1 MAKRKIDPDTQA
13 QIDSWEKPIPKGKG
27 PGHPKMREKR
37 PVKRVGRPPGQRAA
51 QLELQEFMYKHPK
64 KLEVVKKLFDGA
76 LDDDHKNQAAFM
88 KIVMDRMLPVSGFEK
103 MGGKSAIQININTL
117 DVGYVCGGDGWDDIL
132 LRSRRAVP
140 ASRWVVR
147 DLRDCRP

>member
-1 MAKRKIDPDTQA
+1 MPKRKIDPDTQA

-64 KLEVVKKLFDGA
+64 KIEVVKRLFDGA
-76 LDDDHKNQAAFM
+76 LDNDHKNQAAFM
-88 KIVMDRMLPVSGFEK
+88 KILMDRMLPVSGFEK

-117 DVGYVCGGDGWDDIL
+117 DVANESNVIEGEAIAEVEE
-132 LRSRRAVP
+132 STH
-140 ASRWVVR
+140 
-147 DLRDCRP
+147 

>member
-1 MAKRKIDPDTQA
+1 MPKRKIDPDTQA

-64 KLEVVKKLFDGA
+64 KIEVVKRLFDGA

-88 KIVMDRMLPVSGFEK
+88 KILMDRMLPVSGFEK

-117 DVGYVCGGDGWDDIL
+117 DVANESNVIEGEAIAEVEE
-132 LRSRRAVP
+132 STH
-140 ASRWVVR
+140 
-147 DLRDCRP
+147 

>member
-117 DVGYVCGGDGWDDIL
+117 YVGNDSNVIEGE
-132 LRSRRAVP
+132 AV
-140 ASRWVVR
+140 AEVEGAAYQA
-147 DLRDCRP
+147 

>member
-88 KIVMDRMLPVSGFEK
+88 KIVMDRILPVSGFEK

-117 DVGYVCGGDGWDDIL
+117 DVGNDSNVIEGE
-132 LRSRRAVP
+132 AV
-140 ASRWVVR
+140 AEVEGAAYQA
-147 DLRDCRP
+147 

>member
-117 DVGYVCGGDGWDDIL
+117 DVGNDSNVIEGEAIAEVEGAAYQ
-132 LRSRRAVP
+132 A
-140 ASRWVVR
+140 
-147 DLRDCRP
+147 